1 MKLKDTIDFVN
12 GILPS
17 KGSVLLSEPFLQDP
31 HFERSVVLMC
41 EHSDAES
48 FGFVLNHQ
56 SKVQLKDLMDIAP
69 DSIPIYFGGPVANNS
84 LFYLHM
90 IPGIDSSE
98 EILPGLFYGGDL
110 AELLEIVE
118 IDPRILVKI
127 RFFLGYSGWGK
138 GQLAKEIKERSWI
151 STTNLSLESLFFTPN
166 DKLWKTCMSFQGEQ
180 FKTFSIFP
188 KNIAD
193 N

>member
-1 MKLKDTIDFVN
+1 MKLKETIDFIN
-12 GILPS
+12 GNLPS

-56 SKVQLKDLMDIAP
+56 STVQLKDLMDIAP
-69 DSIPIYFGGPVANNS
+69 ASIPVYLGGPVANNS

-90 IPGIDSSE
+90 IPGIESSE

-110 AELLEIVE
+110 AELLEMIE
-118 IDPRILVKI
+118 IDKKTLVKI

-138 GQLAKEIKERSWI
+138 GQLVQEIKERSWI
-151 STTNLSLESLFFTPN
+151 STTNLSLETLFFTPTET
-166 DKLWKTCMSFQGEQ
+166 LWKTSMSFQGEQ

>member
-1 MKLKDTIDFVN
+1 MKLKETIEFIN

-56 SKVQLKDLMDIAP
+56 AAVQLKDLMEIAP
-69 DSIPIYFGGPVANNS
+69 ASIPVYLGGPVANNT
-84 LFYLHM
+84 LFYLHT

-110 AELLEIVE
+110 AELLEMVE
-118 IDPRILVKI
+118 IDPKILVNI

-138 GQLAKEIKERSWI
+138 GQLAQEIKERSWI
-151 STTNLSLESLFFTPN
+151 STTNLSLETLFFTPT

-180 FKTFSIFP
+180 FRTFSIFP

>member
-1 MKLKDTIDFVN
+1 MKLKETIDFMN

-48 FGFVLNHQ
+48 FGFVLNHL
-56 SKVQLKDLMDIAP
+56 SAVQLHDLMDIAP
-69 DSIPIYFGGPVANNS
+69 KDIPVFIGGPVANNS
-84 LFYLHM
+84 LFYLHT

-110 AELLEIVE
+110 AELIETLEA
-118 IDPRILVKI
+118 DPLNLKKM
-127 RFFLGYSGWGK
+127 RFFLGYSGWSK
-138 GQLAKEIKERSWI
+138 GQLAQEIKERSWI
-151 STTNLSLESLFFTPN
+151 STTNLSLETLFSTPIN
-166 DKLWKTCMSFQGEQ
+166 TLWKTCMSFQGEQ

>member
-1 MKLKDTIDFVN
+1 MKLKETIDFIN
-12 GILPS
+12 GNLPS

-56 SKVQLKDLMDIAP
+56 ATVQLKDLIDIAP
-69 DSIPIYFGGPVANNS
+69 ASIPVYLGGPVAHNS

-90 IPGIDSSE
+90 IPGIESSE

-110 AELLEIVE
+110 AELLEMIE
-118 IDPRILVKI
+118 IDEKVLVKI

-138 GQLAKEIKERSWI
+138 GQLAQEIKERSWI
-151 STTNLSLESLFFTPN
+151 STTNLSLETLFFTPT
-166 DKLWKTCMSFQGEQ
+166 DTLWKTSMSFQGEQ

>member
-1 MKLKDTIDFVN
+1 MKLKETIDFMN

-48 FGFVLNHQ
+48 FGFVLNHL
-56 SKVQLKDLMDIAP
+56 SAVQLHDLLDNAPKD
-69 DSIPIYFGGPVANNS
+69 IPVFIGGPVANNS
-84 LFYLHM
+84 LFYLHT

-110 AELLEIVE
+110 AELIETIE
-118 IDPRILVKI
+118 ADPSNLKKM
-127 RFFLGYSGWGK
+127 RFFLGYSGWSK
-138 GQLAKEIKERSWI
+138 GQLAQEIKERSWI
-151 STTNLSLESLFFTPN
+151 STTNLSLETLFSTPIN
-166 DKLWKTCMSFQGEQ
+166 TLWKTCMSFQGEQ

>member
-1 MKLKDTIDFVN
+1 MKLKETIDFIN
-12 GILPS
+12 GNLPS

-56 SKVQLKDLMDIAP
+56 STAQLKDLMDIAP
-69 DSIPIYFGGPVANNS
+69 TSIPVYLGGPVANNS

-90 IPGIDSSE
+90 IPGIESSE

-110 AELLEIVE
+110 TELLEMIE
-118 IDPRILVKI
+118 IDKKTLVKI

-138 GQLAKEIKERSWI
+138 GQLVQEIKERSWI
-151 STTNLSLESLFFTPN
+151 STTNLSLETLFFTPTET
-166 DKLWKTCMSFQGEQ
+166 LWKTSMSFQGEQ

>member
-1 MKLKDTIDFVN
+1 MKLKETIDFVN

-48 FGFVLNHQ
+48 FGFVLNHL
-56 SKVQLKDLMDIAP
+56 SAVQLHDLMDIAP
-69 DSIPIYFGGPVANNS
+69 KEIPVFIGGPVANNS
-84 LFYLHM
+84 LFYLHT
-90 IPGIDSSE
+90 IPGIDSSD

-110 AELLEIVE
+110 AELIETLEA
-118 IDPRILVKI
+118 DPLNLKKM
-127 RFFLGYSGWGK
+127 RFFLGYSGWSK
-138 GQLAKEIKERSWI
+138 GQLAQEIKERSWI
-151 STTNLSLESLFFTPN
+151 STTNLSLETLFSTTIN
-166 DKLWKTCMSFQGEQ
+166 TLWKTCMSYQGDQ
-180 FKTFSIFP
+180 FITFSIFP
-188 KNIAD
+188 KNITD

>member
-1 MKLKDTIDFVN
+1 
-12 GILPS
+12 
-17 KGSVLLSEPFLQDP
+17 
-31 HFERSVVLMC
+31 MC

-56 SKVQLKDLMDIAP
+56 AAVQLKDLMDIAP
-69 DSIPIYFGGPVANNS
+69 ASIPVYLGGPVANNS

-90 IPGIDSSE
+90 IPGIESSE

-110 AELLEIVE
+110 TELLEMIE
-118 IDPRILVKI
+118 IDKKTLVKI

-138 GQLAKEIKERSWI
+138 GQLVQEIKERSWI
-151 STTNLSLESLFFTPN
+151 STTNLSLETLFFTPTET
-166 DKLWKTCMSFQGEQ
+166 LWKTSMSFQGEQ

>member
-1 MKLKDTIDFVN
+1 MKLKETIDFIN

-48 FGFVLNHQ
+48 FGFVLNHLAA
-56 SKVQLKDLMDIAP
+56 VQLKDIMDIAP
-69 DSIPIYFGGPVANNS
+69 DSIPVYLGGPVANNT
-84 LFYLHM
+84 LFYLHT

-98 EILPGLFYGGDL
+98 EILPNLFYGGDIT
-110 AELLEIVE
+110 ELLEMIE
-118 IDPRILVKI
+118 IDPKILVNI

-138 GQLAKEIKERSWI
+138 GQLAQEIKERSWI
-151 STTNLSLESLFFTPN
+151 STMNLSLETLFFTPS

>member
-1 MKLKDTIDFVN
+1 MN

-48 FGFVLNHQ
+48 FGFVLNHL
-56 SKVQLKDLMDIAP
+56 SAVQLHDLLDIAP
-69 DSIPIYFGGPVANNS
+69 KDIPVFIGGPVANNS
-84 LFYLHM
+84 LFYLHT

-110 AELLEIVE
+110 AELIETIEADSSNL
-118 IDPRILVKI
+118 KKM
-127 RFFLGYSGWGK
+127 RFFLGYSGWSK
-138 GQLAKEIKERSWI
+138 GQLAQEIKERSWI
-151 STTNLSLESLFFTPN
+151 STTNLSLETLFSTPIN
-166 DKLWKTCMSFQGEQ
+166 TLWKTCMSFQGEQ

>member
-1 MKLKDTIDFVN
+1 MKLKETIDFIN
-12 GILPS
+12 GNLPS

-56 SKVQLKDLMDIAP
+56 STAQLKDLMDIAP
-69 DSIPIYFGGPVANNS
+69 TSIPVYLGGPVANNS

-90 IPGIDSSE
+90 IPGIESSE

-110 AELLEIVE
+110 AELLEMIE
-118 IDPRILVKI
+118 IDKKTLVKI

-138 GQLAKEIKERSWI
+138 GQLVQEIKERSWI
-151 STTNLSLESLFFTPN
+151 STTNLSLETLFFTPTET
-166 DKLWKTCMSFQGEQ
+166 LWKTSMSFQGEQ

>member
-1 MKLKDTIDFVN
+1 MKLKETIDFMN

-48 FGFVLNHQ
+48 FGFVLNHL
-56 SKVQLKDLMDIAP
+56 SAVQLHDLLDIAP
-69 DSIPIYFGGPVANNS
+69 KDIPVFIGGPVANNS
-84 LFYLHM
+84 LFYLHT

-110 AELLEIVE
+110 AELIETIE
-118 IDPRILVKI
+118 ADPSNLKKM
-127 RFFLGYSGWGK
+127 RFFLGYSGWSK
-138 GQLAKEIKERSWI
+138 GQLAQEIKERSWI
-151 STTNLSLESLFFTPN
+151 STTNLSLETLFSTPIN
-166 DKLWKTCMSFQGEQ
+166 TLWKTCMSFQGEQ

>member
-1 MKLKDTIDFVN
+1 MKFKDTIDFVN

-48 FGFVLNHQ
+48 FGFVLNHL
-56 SKVQLKDLMDIAP
+56 SAVQLHDLMDIAP
-69 DSIPIYFGGPVANNS
+69 KGIPVFIGGPVANNS
-84 LFYLHM
+84 LFYLHT
-90 IPGIDSSE
+90 IPGIESSE
-98 EILPGLFYGGDL
+98 EILPGLFFGGDI
-110 AELLEIVE
+110 AELIETME
-118 IDPRILVKI
+118 ADPSNLKKM
-127 RFFLGYSGWGK
+127 RFFLGYSGWSK
-138 GQLAKEIKERSWI
+138 GQLAQEIKERSWI
-151 STTNLSLESLFFTPN
+151 STNNLSLETLFSTPI
-166 DKLWKTCMSFQGEQ
+166 KTLWKTCMSYQGDP
-180 FKTFSIFP
+180 FITFSIFP

>member
-56 SKVQLKDLMDIAP
+56 SKVQLKDLMAIAP

-110 AELLEIVE
+110 AELLEIIE

>member
-1 MKLKDTIDFVN
+1 MKLKETIDFMN

-48 FGFVLNHQ
+48 FGFVLNHL
-56 SKVQLKDLMDIAP
+56 SAVQLNDLLDIAP
-69 DSIPIYFGGPVANNS
+69 KGIPVFIGGPVANNS
-84 LFYLHM
+84 LFYLHT

-110 AELLEIVE
+110 AELIETIE
-118 IDPRILVKI
+118 ADPSNLKKM
-127 RFFLGYSGWGK
+127 RFFLGYSGWSK
-138 GQLAKEIKERSWI
+138 GQLAQEIKERSWI
-151 STTNLSLESLFFTPN
+151 STTNLSLETLFSTPIN
-166 DKLWKTCMSFQGEQ
+166 TLWKTCMSFQGEQ